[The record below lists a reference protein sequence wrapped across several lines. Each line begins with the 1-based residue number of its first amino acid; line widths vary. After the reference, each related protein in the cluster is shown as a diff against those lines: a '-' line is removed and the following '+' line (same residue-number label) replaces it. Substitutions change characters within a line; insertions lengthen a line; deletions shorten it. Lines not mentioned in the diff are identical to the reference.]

1 MPRSYELLAETQV
14 IRIFKDFL
22 KESLKEHRF
31 EERLHVA
38 PSEGPE
44 VWEYIRG
51 EEIISLS
58 LDDSAG
64 SQTETGLN
72 LESETDIADFYDVL
86 TKAIVSFHSAY
97 IKKML
102 CSIPDDAE
110 RRKIM
115 DQLK

>member
-1 MPRSYELLAETQV
+1 MPRSYELLAEKQV
-14 IRIFKDFL
+14 VGILADFL
-22 KESLKEHRF
+22 KGSLKEYRF
-31 EERLHVA
+31 EERLHVS

-44 VWEYIRG
+44 VWEYIR
-51 EEIISLS
+51 EDEIISLS

-64 SQTETGLN
+64 SQTETRLN

-86 TKAIVSFHSAY
+86 SRAIVSFHSAY

-102 CSIPDDAE
+102 LSIPDDAE
-110 RRKIM
+110 RRRIM

>member
-1 MPRSYELLAETQV
+1 MPRSYELLAEKQV
-14 IRIFKDFL
+14 VGIFADFL
-22 KESLKEHRF
+22 KESLMEHRF

-51 EEIISLS
+51 EEIISLC
-58 LDDSAG
+58 LDDSVG
-64 SQTETGLN
+64 SQTETQLI
-72 LESETDIADFYDVL
+72 LESETDIADFYAII
-86 TKAIVSFHSAY
+86 TKAIVSFHSGC
-97 IKKML
+97 IKRML